1 MENAMA
7 DRVDA
12 ACRQV
17 IGQPAIFPED
27 VRKAARRLTDFFGDR
42 RLGSI
47 GRIDF
52 SAYVR
57 TRAGD
62 HGIEASGTGRPLELA
77 RHDLHILGT
86 LAGFADEIALWDLIQ
101 LWTEQNPA
109 AIPEAQT

>member
-1 MENAMA
+1 MA
-7 DRVDA
+7 DRVDE

-17 IGQPAIFPED
+17 IGEPAIFPED
-27 VRKAARRLTDFFGDR
+27 VRKAARRLADFFGDR

-47 GRIDF
+47 GRHDF

-62 HGIEASGTGRPLELA
+62 HGIEAPGAGGPLELA
-77 RHDLHILGT
+77 RHDLYLLGT

-101 LWTEQNPA
+101 TWIQETSA
-109 AIPEAQT
+109 AIEGTRP

>member
-7 DRVDA
+7 DRVDE

-17 IGQPAIFPED
+17 IGEPAIFPED
-27 VRKAARRLTDFFGDR
+27 VRKAARRLADFFGDR

-47 GRIDF
+47 GRHDF

-57 TRAGD
+57 ARAGD
-62 HGIEASGTGRPLELA
+62 HGIEASGIGRPLELA

-86 LAGFADEIALWDLIQ
+86 LAGFAGEIALWDLIQ
-101 LWTEQNPA
+101 TWTEETSA
-109 AIPEAQT
+109 AIAGPRP